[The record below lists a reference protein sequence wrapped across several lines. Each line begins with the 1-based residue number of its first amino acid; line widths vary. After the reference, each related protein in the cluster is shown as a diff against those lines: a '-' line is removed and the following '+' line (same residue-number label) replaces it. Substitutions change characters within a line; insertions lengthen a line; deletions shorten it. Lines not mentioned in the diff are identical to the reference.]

1 MSEVALLDSVI
12 TFLAKPLG
20 SFIDGRPAL
29 DEQAGVSEIINPA
42 NEQVIARV
50 QDATAVQVD
59 AAVAAASRAFKG
71 SWAQTSPYLRGVLLN
86 KLADAIEQH
95 GEELAQLE
103 ALNSGKAINVARGL
117 EVAQSVVF
125 LRYFAGWTTKI
136 NGESITPS
144 LPSMAGEQYTAFT
157 RREPVGVVAGIVPWN
172 FPLLIAVWK
181 LGSALATGCTIV
193 LKPSEFSPLSLLRLV
208 ELATEVGIP
217 DGAINVVTGAG
228 KVGQWLTEHGEVR
241 KVSFTGSVPTGIAVG
256 AAAMKSKLT
265 RVTLELG
272 GKNPAALLA
281 DVNIDDVVPGLVMT
295 AFTHQGQICAS
306 PERIYVHRSRIDE
319 LEQKLG
325 AALAGLKIGSPL
337 DESVQFGPLAN
348 KAHYQK
354 IANYF
359 ERMGDGQVV
368 VTGGRT
374 VGDKGYFVEP
384 TLLRASSPDDLF
396 LTEETFGPIVCLLA
410 FDSDEELI
418 ELLNDTPYGLGASLW
433 TNDLSKALRM
443 IPRIESGTVWVNMH
457 TFLDP
462 AVPFGGSK
470 SSGIGREF
478 GSAFIEAFTELK
490 SVMIRY

>member
-1 MSEVALLDSVI
+1 MSEVALLESVVK
-12 TFLAKPLG
+12 FLGKPLG
-20 SFIDGRPAL
+20 SFIDGATTV
-29 DEQAGVSEIINPA
+29 DQSANVIDIINPTT
-42 NEQVIARV
+42 ERPIARV
-50 QDATAVQVD
+50 YDATPAQVD

-71 SWAQTSPYLRGVLLN
+71 NWAQTSPYMRGVLLN
-86 KLADAIEQH
+86 KLADAIELH

-103 ALNSGKAINVARGL
+103 ALNSGKSIHVARGL
-117 EVAQSVVF
+117 EVAQSAVF

-144 LPSMAGEQYTAFT
+144 LSSMAGEQYTAFT
-157 RREPVGVVAGIVPWN
+157 RREPLGVVAGIVPWN
-172 FPLLIAVWK
+172 FPLMIAVWK

-208 ELATEVGIP
+208 ELSKEVGIP
-217 DGAINVVTGAG
+217 DGVVNVVSGAG
-228 KVGQWLTEHGEVR
+228 RIGQQLTEHADVR

-281 DVNIDDVVPGLVMT
+281 DVNLDEVVPGLLMT

-319 LEQKLG
+319 LSAKLG
-325 AALAGLKIGSPL
+325 AALASLKIGSPL

-348 KAHYQK
+348 KAHYDK
-354 IANYF
+354 IVSYF
-359 ERMGDGQVV
+359 ERMGDAQEI

-374 VGDKGYFVEP
+374 VGNKGYFVEP
-384 TLLRASSPDDLF
+384 TLLRASNPKDLF
-396 LTEETFGPIVCLLA
+396 LTEETFGPIVCLLP

-418 ELLNDTPYGLGASLW
+418 ELLNDTPYGLGASIW

-443 IPRIESGTVWVNMH
+443 IPRIESGMVWVNMH

-478 GSAFIEAFTELK
+478 GSAFIDAFTELK

>member
-1 MSEVALLDSVI
+1 MSEVALLDSVV

-20 SFIDGRPAL
+20 SFIDGVTTV
-29 DEQAGVSEIINPA
+29 DKQAAVTEVINPTT
-42 NEQVIARV
+42 EQPIARV
-50 QDATAVQVD
+50 SDATPAQVD

-71 SWAQTSPYLRGVLLN
+71 SWAQTSPYQRGVLLN
-86 KLADAIEQH
+86 KLADTIELH

-103 ALNSGKAINVARGL
+103 ALNSGKSINVARGL
-117 EVAQSVVF
+117 EVAQSAVF

-136 NGESITPS
+136 TGESITPS
-144 LPSMAGEQYTAFT
+144 LPSMNGEQYTAFT
-157 RREPVGVVAGIVPWN
+157 RREPLGVVAGIVPWN
-172 FPLLIAVWK
+172 FPLMIAVWK

-208 ELATEVGIP
+208 ELTKDVGIP
-217 DGAINVVTGAG
+217 DGAVNVVTGAG
-228 KVGQWLTEHGEVR
+228 RIGQQLTEHGDVR

-256 AAAMKSKLT
+256 AAAMKAKLT

-281 DVNIDDVVPGLVMT
+281 DVNLDEVVPGLLMT

-319 LEQKLG
+319 LSAKLG
-325 AALAGLKIGSPL
+325 AALASLKIGSPL

-348 KAHYQK
+348 KAHYDK
-354 IANYF
+354 IVSYF
-359 ERMGDGQVV
+359 ERLGDGQEII
-368 VTGGRT
+368 TGGRT
-374 VGDKGYFVEP
+374 VGGTGYFVEP
-384 TLLRASSPDDLF
+384 TLLRACNPKDLF
-396 LTEETFGPIVCLLA
+396 LTEETFGPIVCLLP

-418 ELLNDTPYGLGASLW
+418 ELLNDTPYGLGASIW

-443 IPRIESGTVWVNMH
+443 IPRIESGMVWVNMH

-470 SSGIGREF
+470 SSGVGREF
-478 GSAFIEAFTELK
+478 GSAFIDAFTELK

>member
-1 MSEVALLDSVI
+1 MTEVALLDSVV
-12 TFLAKPLG
+12 TFLSKPLG
-20 SFIDGRPAL
+20 SFIDGAAVV
-29 DEQAGVSEIINPA
+29 DGQAGAIDIINPA
-42 NEQVIARV
+42 TEQVIARV
-50 QDATAVQVD
+50 QQASASQVD
-59 AAVAAASRAFKG
+59 AAVAAASRAFQG

-86 KLADAIEQH
+86 KLADAIEAH

-117 EVAQSVVF
+117 EVAQSVIF

-144 LPSMAGEQYTAFT
+144 LPSMAGEHYTAFT

-208 ELATEVGIP
+208 ELAKEVGLP
-217 DGAINVVTGAG
+217 NGAINVVTGAG
-228 KVGQWLTEHGEVR
+228 QVGQQLTEHAAVR

-281 DVNIDDVVPGLVMT
+281 DVNIDEIIPGLLMT

-319 LEQKLG
+319 LSEKLG
-325 AALAGLKIGSPL
+325 AALASLKIGSPL

-348 KAHYQK
+348 KAHYDK
-354 IANYF
+354 IVGYF
-359 ERMGDGQVV
+359 ARMGEGNQV
-368 VTGGRT
+368 VTGGKT
-374 VGDKGYFVEP
+374 VGGKGYFVQP
-384 TLLRASSPDDLF
+384 TLLRTTTPDDLF
-396 LTEETFGPIVCLLA
+396 LTEETFGPIVCLMP
-410 FDSDEELI
+410 FDTDEELL

>member
-1 MSEVALLDSVI
+1 M
-12 TFLAKPLG
+12 
-20 SFIDGRPAL
+20 
-29 DEQAGVSEIINPA
+29 
-42 NEQVIARV
+42 
-50 QDATAVQVD
+50 
-59 AAVAAASRAFKG
+59 
-71 SWAQTSPYLRGVLLN
+71 
-86 KLADAIEQH
+86 
-95 GEELAQLE
+95 
-103 ALNSGKAINVARGL
+103 
-117 EVAQSVVF
+117 
-125 LRYFAGWTTKI
+125 
-136 NGESITPS
+136 
-144 LPSMAGEQYTAFT
+144 
-157 RREPVGVVAGIVPWN
+157 
-172 FPLLIAVWK
+172 IAVWK

-208 ELATEVGIP
+208 ELSKEVGIP
-217 DGAINVVTGAG
+217 DGVVNVVSGAG
-228 KVGQWLTEHGEVR
+228 RIGQQLTEHADVR

-281 DVNIDDVVPGLVMT
+281 DVNLDEVVPGLLMT

-319 LEQKLG
+319 LSAKLG
-325 AALAGLKIGSPL
+325 AALASLKIGSPL

-348 KAHYQK
+348 KAHYDK
-354 IANYF
+354 IVSYF
-359 ERMGDGQVV
+359 ERMGDAQEI

-374 VGDKGYFVEP
+374 VGNKGYFVEP
-384 TLLRASSPDDLF
+384 TLLRASNPKDLF
-396 LTEETFGPIVCLLA
+396 LTEETFGPIVCLLP

-418 ELLNDTPYGLGASLW
+418 ELLNDTPYGLGASIW

-443 IPRIESGTVWVNMH
+443 IPRIESGMVWVNMH

-478 GSAFIEAFTELK
+478 GSAFIDAFTELK